1 LAPLVYIP
9 AIFLFDTMG
18 MTETDGNTKRWAW
31 LALHL
36 IPGLGNI
43 VFRNLVEHFGNAE
56 QILEAKFADLKAVV
70 GVRDEI
76 ARRILRREFTVDP
89 DQVFTEMDRLRARIL
104 VYNDPPYPHLL
115 KEIYDPPMVL
125 YVRGRELPP
134 DMALVAL
141 VGSRNPTPYGR
152 RIAEELG
159 QGLAKRSMGV
169 ASGLARGIDAASHWG
184 CLSGK
189 GWTVAVLGTG
199 IDRIYPRSNAK
210 LFQRI
215 IRDGTIMSEFPPGT
229 PPEPQNFP
237 IRNRVISGL
246 CKGVIVVEAT
256 KKSGSLITAALAL
269 DQGRDVFA
277 VPGNISS
284 FKSKGCHFLI
294 KQGAHLVEN
303 TDDILEGLG
312 LPGTQ
317 DQLALTDFKGQK
329 SPSLSGN
336 EEAIYEMIG
345 DDPLHIDLIARTRNL
360 SPAEAS
366 TILMQME
373 LKGLIKQLPGKLF
386 VR

>member
-1 LAPLVYIP
+1 
-9 AIFLFDTMG
+9 MG
-18 MTETDGNTKRWAW
+18 MKETDGNTKRWAW
-31 LALHL
+31 LVLHL
-36 IPGLGNI
+36 VPGLGNV
-43 VFRNLVEHFGNAE
+43 VFRNLFEYFGSAE

-76 ARRILRREFTVDP
+76 ARRILRREFSIDP
-89 DQVFTEMDRLRARIL
+89 AQVSKEMDRLRAKIL
-104 VYNDPPYPHLL
+104 VYSDPSYPRLL

-125 YVRGRELPP
+125 YVRGQKLPP
-134 DMALVAL
+134 EMGFVGL
-141 VGSRNPTPYGR
+141 VGSRNPTPYGL

-159 QGLAKRSMGV
+159 QGLAKRGLGV
-169 ASGLARGIDAASHWG
+169 VSGMARGIDTASHWG

-215 IRDGTIMSEFPPGT
+215 LETGTIFSEFPPGT

-246 CKGVIVVEAT
+246 CRGVVVVEAT

-269 DQGRDVFA
+269 DQGREVFA

-303 TDDILEGLG
+303 ADDILEALG
-312 LPGTQ
+312 LSGPREQMVLPG
-317 DQLALTDFKGQK
+317 LEGHG
-329 SPSLSGN
+329 SPLLSGP
-336 EEAIYEMIG
+336 EEAIYDMIG
-345 DDPLHIDLIARTRNL
+345 DDPVHIDLITRSKNL

-373 LKGLIKQLPGKLF
+373 LKGLVRQLPGKLF